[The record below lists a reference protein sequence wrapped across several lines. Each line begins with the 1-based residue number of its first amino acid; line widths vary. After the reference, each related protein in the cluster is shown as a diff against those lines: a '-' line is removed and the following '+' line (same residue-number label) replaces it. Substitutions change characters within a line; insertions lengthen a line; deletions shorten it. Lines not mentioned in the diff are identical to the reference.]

1 MKLISLVMPSK
12 EAFDKSVYDIVQSPS
27 YSHLRNGVSD
37 FINKIKEG
45 LTTWFTGF
53 LNKIFNNI
61 DRASVYG
68 EELSTVFIIFG
79 ILIIAAIIIVI
90 ILNINKTSE
99 RRRKVKEI
107 LGEKISENT
116 TPNSLREKAL
126 NYYENGDIRQA
137 LRYDFISLLLLMHN
151 NKIIYLDETKT
162 NEEIYGFLRK
172 NNFNMLKSFK
182 VLIDSFNL
190 SWYGNK
196 GIHEESYSEWRCNIN
211 LIWNEVAKHE
221 S

>member
-12 EAFDKSVYDIVQSPS
+12 SEFEKGVYNIVQSPS
-27 YSHLRNGVSD
+27 YTHLRNGASD

-45 LTTWFTGF
+45 LTKWLMKL
-53 LNKIFNNI
+53 LNKIFNNV
-61 DRASVYG
+61 DTASAYSG
-68 EELSTVFIIFG
+68 ELSTIFIIFG
-79 ILIIAAIIIVI
+79 ILIIAAIILVI
-90 ILNINKTSE
+90 ILKINKTSE
-99 RRRKVKEI
+99 RKRKVKEI
-107 LGEKISENT
+107 LGEKINENT

-126 NYYENGDIRQA
+126 SYYENGDVRQA

-162 NEEIYGFLRK
+162 NEEIYSFLRK
-172 NNFNMLKSFK
+172 NNFNMLKNFK

-196 GIHEESYSEWRCNIN
+196 EIYEESYRVWNSNMN
-211 LIWNEVAKHE
+211 LIWNEVVKHE

>member
-12 EAFDKSVYDIVQSPS
+12 SEFEKGVYNIVQSPG

-45 LTTWFTGF
+45 LTKWLTEF
-53 LNKIFNNI
+53 LNKIFNNV
-61 DRASVYG
+61 DKASVYS

-90 ILNINKTSE
+90 ILKINKTSE
-99 RRRKVKEI
+99 RKRKVKEI
-107 LGEKISENT
+107 LGEKINENT

-126 NYYENGDIRQA
+126 NYYENGDVRQA

-162 NEEIYGFLRK
+162 NEEIYSFLRK
-172 NNFNMLKSFK
+172 NNFNMLKNFK

-196 GIHEESYSEWRCNIN
+196 EIHEESYRVWNSNIN
-211 LIWNEVAKHE
+211 LIWNEVVKHE

>member
-12 EAFDKSVYDIVQSPS
+12 SEFEKGVYNIVQSPS
-27 YSHLRNGVSD
+27 YSHLRNGASD
-37 FINKIKEG
+37 FINNVKEG
-45 LTTWFTGF
+45 LTKWLTEF
-53 LNKIFNNI
+53 LNKIFINV
-61 DRASVYG
+61 DKASVYS

-90 ILNINKTSE
+90 ILKINKTSE
-99 RRRKVKEI
+99 RKRKVKEI
-107 LGEKISENT
+107 LGEKINENT

-126 NYYENGDIRQA
+126 NYYENGDVRQA
-137 LRYDFISLLLLMHN
+137 LRYDFMSLLLLMHN

-162 NEEIYGFLRK
+162 NEEIYSFLRK
-172 NNFNMLKSFK
+172 NNFNMLKNFK

-196 GIHEESYSEWRCNIN
+196 EIQVESYRVWNSNIN
-211 LIWNEVAKHE
+211 LIWNEVVKHE